1 MPQSPPPPHLF
12 HYYILP
18 PTYPPYPMWTYSL
31 LISFPCMNLVIKTFL
46 IAYFSSAKVVLPQ
59 YPCFDYKSS
68 FYQNI
73 SLAIDKLWFEIV
85 YTTVDPWLCD
95 SCHRE
100 LLIFDDRAQEEN
112 DDLEYF
118 LPSILFNIPKNSLL
132 CNLSQKGTFSTRPS
146 QTRPKNW
153 PVNMF
158 SRFSGTTTSW
168 DSIEWAKISLSFRLR
183 FHQRFGLSNF
193 REGKASHE
201 IFPSL

>member
-1 MPQSPPPPHLF
+1 
-12 HYYILP
+12 
-18 PTYPPYPMWTYSL
+18 
-31 LISFPCMNLVIKTFL
+31 MNLAIKTFL
-46 IAYFSSAKVVLPQ
+46 IVYFSSAKVVLPQ

-73 SLAIDKLWFEIV
+73 SLAIDKLWFGIV

-112 DDLEYF
+112 DDPEYF
-118 LPSILFNIPKNSLL
+118 FTKYSFNIPKKSLL
-132 CNLSQKGTFSTRPS
+132 CNLFQKGTFSTQPS
-146 QTRPKNW
+146 QERPKNW

-168 DSIEWAKISLSFRLR
+168 DSIEWAKI
-183 FHQRFGLSNF
+183 
-193 REGKASHE
+193 
-201 IFPSL
+201 